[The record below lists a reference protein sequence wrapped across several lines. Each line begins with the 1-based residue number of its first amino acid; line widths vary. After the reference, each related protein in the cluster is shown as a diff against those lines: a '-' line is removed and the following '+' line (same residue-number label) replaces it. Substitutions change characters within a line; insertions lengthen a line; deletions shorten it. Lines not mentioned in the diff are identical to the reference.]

1 MTEELKPVFDTLQE
15 GLDKA
20 ITHAKQE
27 FNKIRAGKAMPSML
41 DSVTV
46 DYYGSHVP
54 LSQVAN
60 ISTPD
65 ARTIM
70 VQPWE
75 KSLLQEIEKAITTGN
90 LGFNPQNDGE
100 QVIISVPVLT
110 EERRV
115 QLVKRVKIEAEQ
127 AKIGLRSARKD
138 ANEAIK
144 KLKNDGLSEDMAKT
158 AEADVQK
165 QVDGYSTKI
174 DGLVSEKEGEILK
187 V

>member
-1 MTEELKPVFDTLQE
+1 MTEELNPVFETLQE
-15 GLDKA
+15 GMDRA

-27 FNKIRAGKAMPSML
+27 FNKVRAGKAMPNML
-41 DSVTV
+41 DSVSV
-46 DYYGSHVP
+46 EYYGSNVP

-75 KSLLQEIEKAITTGN
+75 KSILPDIEKAIIVAN

-110 EERRV
+110 EERRM
-115 QLVKRVKIEAEQ
+115 QLVKQVKSEAEQ

-138 ANEAIK
+138 ANESIK
-144 KLKNDGLSEDMAKT
+144 KMKNDGMSEDMAKT
-158 AEADVQK
+158 AEDEVQK
-165 QVDGYSTKI
+165 RIDSHSAKI
-174 DGLVSEKEGEILK
+174 DAMVAEKEQEIMK